1 MSEQQQ
7 PTIAELWKK
16 LSQLIQG
23 GRIVNQEGYED
34 GWTGKEN
41 KARDEKITTLRAEL
55 LERCKPWICVQKNGN
70 ICVDVRFVPTNPDSE
85 TLRKCIAIY
94 EFAAYL
100 IDQKEKGVVMDDP
113 TSLPI
118 IHDDSRPLT
127 VGGWMRTLPPLENA
141 PNWGLNY
148 GVENQLCKSLDSALC
163 VLLENTSNF
172 IRGYGYYLGVLDFLR
187 GKVMDEARSNHYR
200 DGYFAAKAAFEAQQQ
215 PEPTYSVTVSQ
226 GMASMPWADFSEL
239 TEKAALC
246 DTLKAE
252 NARLKVKADAFDT
265 SLTGDLLELQR
276 KAAAYDLM
284 DAQQAILMQ
293 AIAKWGEESQM
304 GMAIEECGEMLVE
317 TNAALSRFI
326 VACRKVSRVGGRE
339 VKPEAKEKLIDETAD
354 VFVVMRQMAIMLG
367 RDAVNERIAFKIDRL
382 KGRLEK

>member
-1 MSEQQQ
+1 MDS
-7 PTIAELWKK
+7 PTTIRGW
-16 LSQLIQG
+16 LILLPE
-23 GRIVNQEGYED
+23 ID
-34 GWTGKEN
+34 G
-41 KARDEKITTLRAEL
+41 
-55 LERCKPWICVQKNGN
+55 CPPWM
-70 ICVDVRFVPTNPDSE
+70 E
-85 TLRKCIAIY
+85 TPY
-94 EFAAYL
+94 
-100 IDQKEKGVVMDDP
+100 
-113 TSLPI
+113 
-118 IHDDSRPLT
+118 
-127 VGGWMRTLPPLENA
+127 
-141 PNWGLNY
+141 
-148 GVENQLCKSLDSALC
+148 LDSPCDDLAAAVAHVYMEAPPKWEQFWFGVSIYLDGDEFPSANSDDC
-163 VLLENTSNF
+163 M
-172 IRGYGYYLGVLDFLR
+172 RGYD
-187 GKVMDEARSNHYR
+187 
-200 DGYFAAKAAFEAQQQ
+200 AAKAAFKAQKQ
-215 PEPTYSVTVSQ
+215 PKPIEQDESTPTVTEGFVSL
-226 GMASMPWADFSEL
+226 PWDQYERL
-239 TEKAALC
+239 RIDAA
-246 DTLKAE
+246 
-252 NARLKVKADAFDT
+252 AFHT